1 MDTIVLAL
9 LPVFLLIAAGWLL
22 QYYEFPGRGF
32 WQPAERITY
41 YILLPALLVKQLAV
55 ANLVGLSPIPLAV
68 ALIVATVLL
77 GGALI
82 AARRWLTFSGPTFT
96 SVFQGSIRF
105 NTYVGLAAALA
116 LYGDRGVT
124 IFALVAAIGIPVV
137 DVASV
142 AVLARYAYG
151 QPRSMP
157 KQIGLIV
164 QNPLILACIA
174 GIVLNLGDLEL
185 PPGIG
190 PALDMLGKAS
200 VGLGLLTVGAALDPA
215 DLRGSSRSLMLTS
228 ALKLV
233 AYPLVMALTCWVCG
247 IGGPSRTI
255 LVLWAALPISS
266 SAYILARQLGGD
278 SAHLAAAITVTTILA
293 ALTLPLVLAFA
304 R

>member
-9 LPVFLLIAAGWLL
+9 LPVFLLVAAGWLL

-41 YILLPALLVKQLAV
+41 YILLPALLVKELAG
-55 ANLVGLSPIPLAV
+55 ANLIGLSPIPLAV
-68 ALIVATVLL
+68 ALLVATLLL

-82 AARRWLTFSGPTFT
+82 AARRWLNFTGPAFT

-124 IFALVAAIGIPVV
+124 IFALVVAIGIPLV

-157 KQIGLIV
+157 KQLGLIA

-174 GIVLNLGDLEL
+174 GIVLNLGELQL

-190 PALDMLGKAS
+190 PALDMLGKAA
-200 VGLGLLTVGAALDPA
+200 VALGLLTVGAALDPA
-215 DLRGSSRSLMLTS
+215 DARHGGRSLLLTS
-228 ALKLV
+228 ILKLV
-233 AYPLVMALTCWVCG
+233 AYPLLMALTCWVLG

-266 SAYILARQLGGD
+266 SATILARQLGGD
-278 SAHLAAAITVTTILA
+278 AALIAAAITVTTILA

-304 R
+304 G